1 MDQLLAF
8 YQAHQAEVISGGLF
22 VLETV
27 CRLSKTEKPMS
38 MLYIVA
44 KALVK
49 GGLAAQKLGD
59 LLDKVIP
66 QRIK

>member
-8 YQAHQAEVISGGLF
+8 YQAHQTEVISGGIF
-22 VLETV
+22 ALETI

-38 MLYIVA
+38 ILYVIA
-44 KALVK
+44 KSLVK